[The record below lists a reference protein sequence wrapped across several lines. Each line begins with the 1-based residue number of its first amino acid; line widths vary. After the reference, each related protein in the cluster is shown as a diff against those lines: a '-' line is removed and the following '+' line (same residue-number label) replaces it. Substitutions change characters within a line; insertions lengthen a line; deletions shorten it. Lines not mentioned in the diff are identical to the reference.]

1 MQISQ
6 FVNRFSEP
14 QTLLMAKLGRAL
26 AQQGINI
33 ISLSLG
39 EPDFDTPEH
48 IKDAAKAALDAGYT
62 KYTPVAGILELRQAI
77 CEKLRRD
84 NGLEYKPEEILVST
98 GAKQSLANV
107 VLATINPGDEA
118 IIPTPY
124 WVTYSA
130 QVEMAQGVPVYI
142 PCGVA
147 DGFKMTAERLQAAIT
162 EKTRLLIFSTPCNP
176 SGAVYT
182 KEELA
187 AIAEVIAKHPQ
198 ITVISDEIY
207 ELINYVG
214 KHESIAQFEQI
225 KSQVVVV
232 NGFAKGYAMTGWR
245 LGYIAAPE
253 AMVKACEKIQGQF
266 TSGTNSIAQRAA
278 ITALLGDQT
287 PSIQMT
293 KAFKERRDY
302 FVQALQE
309 IEGFR
314 LTQPDGAFYA
324 FPDIAHFFGK
334 TDAQGN
340 TIKNADDFALFLL
353 NTAHVSGVSGAAF
366 GSPECIRFSYAASME
381 QLQEAVRRIKAAV
394 ATLSQITH

>member
-278 ITALLGDQT
+278 IKALLGDQT

-314 LTQPDGAFYA
+314 ITQPDGAFYA

-394 ATLSQITH
+394 ATL

>member
-6 FVNRFSEP
+6 FVHRFSEP

-124 WVTYSA
+124 WVTYNA

-187 AIAEVIAKHPQ
+187 AIAEVITKHPQ

-314 LTQPDGAFYA
+314 ITQPDGAFYA

-394 ATLSQITH
+394 ATL

>member
-14 QTLLMAKLGRAL
+14 QTLLMAKLGREL
-26 AQQGINI
+26 SSRGIDV

-48 IKDAAKAALDAGYT
+48 IKEAAKRALDAGYT
-62 KYTPVAGILELRQAI
+62 KYTPVAGIMELRAAI
-77 CEKLRRD
+77 CTKLKRD
-84 NGLEYKPEEILVST
+84 NNLDYQPENILVST

-107 VLATINPGDEA
+107 VLASINPGDEA

-124 WVTYSA
+124 WVTYAA
-130 QVEMAQGVPVYI
+130 QVEMAEGVPVYI
-142 PCGVA
+142 PCGVE
-147 DGFKMTAERLQAAIT
+147 DHFKMTAAKLEAAIT
-162 EKTRLLIFSTPCNP
+162 TKTRLLMFSTPCNP

-182 KEELA
+182 KAELE
-187 AIAEVIAKHPQ
+187 AIANVIVKYPK

-214 KHESIAQFEQI
+214 QHESIAQFDAI
-225 KSQVVVV
+225 KHQVVLV

-278 ITALLGDQT
+278 IAALLEDQT
-287 PSIQMT
+287 PSKVMT
-293 KAFKERRDY
+293 KAFRERRDY
-302 FVQALQE
+302 FIKALSQ
-309 IEGFR
+309 IEGFK
-314 LTQPDGAFYA
+314 LIEPDGAFYA
-324 FPDIAHFFGK
+324 YPDISYFFGK
-334 TDAQGN
+334 KDAKGRVVE
-340 TIKNADDFALFLL
+340 NADDFAIFLL
-353 NTAHVSGVSGAAF
+353 NTAHVNGVSGAAF
-366 GSPECIRFSYAASME
+366 GSDECIRFSYAASMS
-381 QLQEAVRRIKAAV
+381 QLEAAVNRIKVAV
-394 ATLSQITH
+394 VTLV

>member
-6 FVNRFSEP
+6 FVHRFSEP

-278 ITALLGDQT
+278 ITALLGDQP

-394 ATLSQITH
+394 ATL

>member
-6 FVNRFSEP
+6 FVHRFSEP

-214 KHESIAQFEQI
+214 KHESIAQFEQV

-278 ITALLGDQT
+278 IKALLGDQT

-394 ATLSQITH
+394 ATL

>member
-6 FVNRFSEP
+6 FVHRFSEP

-394 ATLSQITH
+394 ATL